1 MTREDLVEGAR
12 AHLTGTLIP
21 FWEKLR
27 DEEYGGFYGY
37 MDYDLRV
44 DRKAVKGCILNSRIC
59 WFFSRAYCE
68 LREPQLLEDARH
80 AFAFMRD
87 RCFDGENGG
96 IFWSV
101 TCDGRPEDTTKHTY
115 NQAFSIYALSEYYL
129 ASGDEEALRMAMEQF
144 RLIETKMKDGIGY
157 LEALDVRFQPASND
171 KLSEN
176 GVMADRTMNTL
187 LHVFEAYTNLYRVT
201 GDAEVKRALEK
212 IFHQFAEKV
221 WNPEKRRQEV
231 FFDNQWNSLIDLY
244 SYGHDIE
251 TSWLMDYGCDIL
263 GEQEITD
270 MIRPMTDAMA
280 DNLMKVAFDGRS
292 LPQECDRGVVNE
304 ARVWWVQT
312 EALLGYLNAWQKH
325 PEREDYRNA
334 VEQEWNF
341 IQTYVVDHR
350 PGSEWFWMVHK
361 DGTPYEGKP
370 IVEPWKCPYH
380 NGRMCLEIIR
390 RLGKPE

>member
-27 DEEYGGFYGY
+27 DEEHGGFYGY

-350 PGSEWFWMVHK
+350 PGSEWCWMVHK